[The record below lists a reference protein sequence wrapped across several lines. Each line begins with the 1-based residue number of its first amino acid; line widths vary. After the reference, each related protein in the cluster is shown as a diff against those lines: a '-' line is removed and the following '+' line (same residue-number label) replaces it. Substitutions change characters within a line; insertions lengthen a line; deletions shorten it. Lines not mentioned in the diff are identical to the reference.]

1 MYLNKK
7 EVFMRYLSNLSKWAK
22 NKLPPVIIVL
32 SLLNGGVYY
41 RNDTKELKIWFD
53 STFPMEEVSKFKDN

>member
-1 MYLNKK
+1 
-7 EVFMRYLSNLSKWAK
+7 MRYLSNLSKWAK
-22 NKLPPVIIVL
+22 NQLSPVIIVL

-53 STFPMEEVSKFKDN
+53 STFPMEEVTKFKDN